1 MVTPF
6 LALLVACA
14 DPPAGDTGVAPMP
27 VAALAVRTSLDL
39 RGVRP
44 TVEELAA
51 IEADPDAF
59 PGIIDA
65 WMQDARF
72 GARVRDL
79 WSEVYRTRAA
89 PRFLSAA
96 SYGLDDPA
104 AFTRSVGEE
113 PLRILERVAVEDR
126 PWTDLATADWT
137 MADPLLAG
145 IWPITREAGEGW
157 QPARY
162 TDSRPAAGILATNSF
177 HWRYDSTASNANRK
191 RANAA
196 SRVLLCQDY
205 LVRPIDFDRN
215 VNLLDE
221 SAVESALVT
230 DPGCVNCHQALD
242 PLASFFFGFSWLD
255 PSSVQEA
262 SRYHPERERDWRA
275 RTGRAPEFH
284 GRPGYGLADLGQAIA
299 GDPKFAT
306 CAVEQAW
313 SLLLR
318 RPVEQADTD
327 ALVLHREAFL
337 AGDLRLRPLLA
348 SIVKDPRYRAGASD
362 AAGAV
367 SRKMVTADL
376 LASSIEGLTGFR
388 WAASGYDLL
397 ADDTVGYRTLAGGAD
412 GYAVTANATEPNATL
427 VLVQSR
433 LAEAA
438 AAWMVTNEPA
448 RLLPGVELSYGP
460 DDDAVAFAGAVQH
473 LHLAL
478 YGTHVA
484 ADGPEVQGAA
494 DLWRSLR
501 AVETSGAAAWTG
513 LVTALLRDPMIL
525 FY

>member
-1 MVTPF
+1 MVSL

-14 DPPAGDTGVAPMP
+14 DPPAGDSALAPMP
-27 VAALAVRTSLDL
+27 IAALAVRTSLDL

-44 TVEELAA
+44 TVDELAA
-51 IEADPDAF
+51 IEADPEGF
-59 PGIIDA
+59 PAVVDA
-65 WMQDARF
+65 WMADPRF

-79 WSEVYRTRAA
+79 WSEVYLTRAA

-96 SYGLDDPA
+96 SYDLDDPA
-104 AFTRSVGEE
+104 AFARAVGEE

-126 PWTDLATADWT
+126 PWTELATADWT
-137 MADPLLAG
+137 VADPLLAS
-145 IWPITREAGEGW
+145 IWPLQRDEGEGW

-162 TDSRPAAGILATNSF
+162 TDGRPAAGVLATNSF

-196 SRVLLCQDY
+196 SRILLCHDY

-221 SAVESALVT
+221 AAVESALVT
-230 DPGCVNCHQALD
+230 NEGCVNCHQSLD
-242 PLASFFFGFSWLD
+242 PVASFFYGFSWVD
-255 PSSVQEA
+255 PSSAQEA
-262 SRYHPERERDWRA
+262 SRYHPERERDWRT
-275 RTGRAPEFH
+275 RTGRAPGFY
-284 GRPGYGLADLGQAIA
+284 GRPGYSLADLGQAIA
-299 GDPKFAT
+299 ADSRFAS

-313 SLLLR
+313 TLLLR
-318 RPVEQADTD
+318 RPVEAGDTD
-327 ALVLHREAFL
+327 ALVQHREAFL

-348 SIVKDPRYRAGASD
+348 SVVADSRYQTGASD

-367 SRKMVTADL
+367 SKKMVTPDL

-388 WAASGYDLL
+388 WVGNGYDLL
-397 ADDTVGYRTLAGGAD
+397 GDDTVGYRTLAGGAD

-427 VLVQSR
+427 VLAQAR

-438 AAWMVTNEPA
+438 ASWMVANAPE
-448 RLLPGVELSYGP
+448 RLLPGVDLAHGP
-460 DDDAVAFAGAVQH
+460 DDDAAAFAAAVQH

-478 YGTHVA
+478 FGAHVA
-484 ADGPEVQGAA
+484 ADGPDVAAAA
-494 DLWRSLR
+494 DLWRGLR
-501 AVETSGAAAWTG
+501 AIETSGSAAWTG
-513 LVTALLRDPMIL
+513 LVTALLRDPAIL